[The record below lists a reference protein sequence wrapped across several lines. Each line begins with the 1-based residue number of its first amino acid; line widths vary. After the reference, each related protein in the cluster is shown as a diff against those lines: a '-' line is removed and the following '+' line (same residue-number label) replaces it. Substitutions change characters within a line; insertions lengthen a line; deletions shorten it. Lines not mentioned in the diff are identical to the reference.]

1 MTEAVEAV
9 GMCQNDN
16 SGVWGPG
23 WRLKWSPRVTGAAF
37 LPAMVGGRLQAFWK
51 HGVQV
56 WALGSDQVSSFL
68 LAPARPSHV
77 NHLTHQIHWE
87 NKLTQGVKSLEVTL
101 PLGSVQ
107 TGPLLCSMSLGTR
120 AQPGSLYDFASF

>member
-1 MTEAVEAV
+1 
-9 GMCQNDN
+9 MCRNDN

-68 LAPARPSHV
+68 LAPASPSHV

-87 NKLTQGVKSLEVTL
+87 NRLTQGVKSLEVTL
-101 PLGSVQ
+101 LWAQFRQVPVSAPV
-107 TGPLLCSMSLGTR
+107 SLGTR
-120 AQPGSLYDFASF
+120 AQPGSLCDFASF